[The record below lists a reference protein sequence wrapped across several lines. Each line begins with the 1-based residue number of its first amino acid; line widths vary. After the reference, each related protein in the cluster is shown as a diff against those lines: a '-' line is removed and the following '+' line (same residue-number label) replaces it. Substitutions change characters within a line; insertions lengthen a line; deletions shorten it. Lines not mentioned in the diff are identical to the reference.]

1 MANIAAKFP
10 NWKDQDFPEWY
21 SATVKEETPGFFKR
35 IFWKNRTKYEDYF
48 ISQLRSIYMDLDGDL
63 RTLRPEYSGSSDD
76 IEEKYVGEIGEY
88 IDHLLSVARKLLGNE
103 KLTKRQMLI
112 ASSILNEVEECLI
125 WITPTPLALAQMPSI
140 LSKMEKLDSSDKY
153 KFLSMLKECEKLLFN
168 VCKVEKRKP
177 SVSETE
183 SYRAAL
189 EECINF
195 IHEEKLKELINTG
208 LQIERLRSL
217 RYWGFILLI
226 LLIIIFPMV
235 GQVGV
240 WPIYKNMTN
249 MTAQLNAIPINGL
262 FWEPLVHTFGAWLT
276 ALSFCIVGGIG
287 GFLSGLLQVRDSKT
301 DLGMYEVSVLLLQI
315 RPIFGGFAALISFML
330 LSWGIMHDFIN
341 TSNPGSYAMVAF
353 VSGFSERYFIKL
365 LKLKDEEKF
374 PEVTLTGAPVEE
386 MKSDDKAKEEMKS
399 DDKAKEEMK
408 SDDKAKEEM
417 KSDDKATELKPENT
431 S

>member
-153 KFLSMLKECEKLLFN
+153 KFLSM
-168 VCKVEKRKP
+168 
-177 SVSETE
+177 
-183 SYRAAL
+183 
-189 EECINF
+189 
-195 IHEEKLKELINTG
+195 
-208 LQIERLRSL
+208 
-217 RYWGFILLI
+217 
-226 LLIIIFPMV
+226 
-235 GQVGV
+235 
-240 WPIYKNMTN
+240 
-249 MTAQLNAIPINGL
+249 
-262 FWEPLVHTFGAWLT
+262 
-276 ALSFCIVGGIG
+276 
-287 GFLSGLLQVRDSKT
+287 
-301 DLGMYEVSVLLLQI
+301 
-315 RPIFGGFAALISFML
+315 
-330 LSWGIMHDFIN
+330 
-341 TSNPGSYAMVAF
+341 
-353 VSGFSERYFIKL
+353 
-365 LKLKDEEKF
+365 
-374 PEVTLTGAPVEE
+374 
-386 MKSDDKAKEEMKS
+386 
-399 DDKAKEEMK
+399 
-408 SDDKAKEEM
+408 
-417 KSDDKATELKPENT
+417 
-431 S
+431 